1 MVFGGNGRYLRWMT
15 QIVLPEIRQFT
26 EEDKKMGLGIDA
38 YSKSYTGAVGTASYA
53 NTQTAAGGTK
63 SEKTAAES
71 GATVEFSD
79 AGKKAL
85 EESKDTTDKVVKTES
100 AVSEISSKVGKMSE
114 SERSDLVA
122 KLKADQESR
131 QNQLMDIVHKLFNK
145 QANTYGQS
153 TDMWR
158 FLASGKFTVD
168 AATKSQAQAD
178 IAEDGYYGV
187 KKTSERMF
195 EFAMALTGGD
205 VDKMK
210 EMQSA
215 VEKGY
220 KQAEKTWGGKL
231 PDISKQ
237 TLDATNRMFED
248 YYKEQEAAAQKV
260 NPLEN

>member
-1 MVFGGNGRYLRWMT
+1 
-15 QIVLPEIRQFT
+15 
-26 EEDKKMGLGIDA
+26 MGLGIDA
-38 YSKSYTGAVGTASYA
+38 YSQSYTGAVGAGSYT
-53 NTQTAAGGTK
+53 NTQAATGETK
-63 SEKTAAES
+63 SEKAAAES
-71 GATVEFSD
+71 GATVELSD

-85 EESKDTTDKVVKTES
+85 EESQETTDKVVKTET
-100 AVSEISSKVGKMSE
+100 ATSKIASNINKMSE
-114 SERSDLVA
+114 SERSNLVA
-122 KLKADQESR
+122 KLQSDQEAR
-131 QNQLMDIVHKLFNK
+131 HKQLTDMVQKLFST
-145 QANTYGQS
+145 QANKYGQS
-153 TDMWR
+153 NDMWK
-158 FLASGKFTVD
+158 FLASGNYTVD

-220 KQAEKTWGGKL
+220 KQAEKTWGGNL

-237 TLDATNRMFED
+237 TLDATNQLFED
-248 YYKEQEAAAQKV
+248 YYKEQEEASQKV
-260 NPLEN
+260 NPIEN

>member
-1 MVFGGNGRYLRWMT
+1 
-15 QIVLPEIRQFT
+15 
-26 EEDKKMGLGIDA
+26 MGLGIDG
-38 YSKSYTGAVGTASYA
+38 YSQTYTGAVGGAGSYA
-53 NTQTAAGGTK
+53 NTKAATGETK
-63 SEKTAAES
+63 SEKAASES

-85 EESKDTTDKVVKTES
+85 ESSKETTDKVVKTETAAS
-100 AVSEISSKVGKMSE
+100 KISSKVSKMSE
-114 SERSDLVA
+114 SERSNLVA
-122 KLKADQESR
+122 KLKADQEAR
-131 QNQLMDIVHKLFNK
+131 QSQLTSMVQKLFNT
-145 QANTYGQS
+145 QANKYGQS

-178 IAEDGYYGV
+178 ISEDGYYGV

-237 TLDATNRMFED
+237 TLDATNKLFDD
-248 YYKEQEAAAQKV
+248 YYKQQQEASQKV